1 MEQPS
6 IDSLKES
13 LKKHAQ
19 AFDELLRLIPPK
31 FYLPEEH
38 EQILNNRYMKNTK
51 KETEAKKKTEQRKA
65 RANAK
70 SARLDPDNV
79 KTVQEMQTAKL
90 ERASKEKGSSKSA
103 AAANRLNHHNHQVNG
118 TTGGA
123 SSAGSDNEW
132 EDVVEDKG
140 ASETTAMAIDVDG
153 TDADAQKKPAVAA
166 ADASNAVKPMP
177 PAQSINDLRER
188 LQVRIQSLRQKRK
201 APEDDGSREALLEK
215 RMKRRENTKEAK
227 AKAKKTGSG
236 AVREQVLGKNTPM
249 PSGAP
254 SGTATAGGD
263 ELGVKNNLVFG
274 KLTGMSPKKKKPIQ
288 TKQQLAN
295 IEGKM
300 KNLEELRKV
309 DSEKA
314 DQLEEKDKW
323 GRALG
328 QAKGEKIKD
337 DVKLLRKAV
346 RREDQKKRKSSREW
360 NDRAKAEKIK
370 MKERSDRRESNIKAR
385 VDAKKMK
392 KQGKSKKTIARA
404 IKGAKAASGPK
415 KKGPAQKARPGFE
428 GKKPSK
434 K

>member
-274 KLTGMSPKKKKPIQ
+274 KLTG
-288 TKQQLAN
+288 
-295 IEGKM
+295 
-300 KNLEELRKV
+300 
-309 DSEKA
+309 
-314 DQLEEKDKW
+314 
-323 GRALG
+323 
-328 QAKGEKIKD
+328 
-337 DVKLLRKAV
+337 
-346 RREDQKKRKSSREW
+346 
-360 NDRAKAEKIK
+360 
-370 MKERSDRRESNIKAR
+370 
-385 VDAKKMK
+385 
-392 KQGKSKKTIARA
+392 
-404 IKGAKAASGPK
+404 
-415 KKGPAQKARPGFE
+415 
-428 GKKPSK
+428 
-434 K
+434 

>member
-1 MEQPS
+1 
-6 IDSLKES
+6 
-13 LKKHAQ
+13 
-19 AFDELLRLIPPK
+19 
-31 FYLPEEH
+31 
-38 EQILNNRYMKNTK
+38 
-51 KETEAKKKTEQRKA
+51 
-65 RANAK
+65 
-70 SARLDPDNV
+70 
-79 KTVQEMQTAKL
+79 
-90 ERASKEKGSSKSA
+90 
-103 AAANRLNHHNHQVNG
+103 
-118 TTGGA
+118 
-123 SSAGSDNEW
+123 
-132 EDVVEDKG
+132 
-140 ASETTAMAIDVDG
+140 
-153 TDADAQKKPAVAA
+153 
-166 ADASNAVKPMP
+166 
-177 PAQSINDLRER
+177 
-188 LQVRIQSLRQKRK
+188 
-201 APEDDGSREALLEK
+201 
-215 RMKRRENTKEAK
+215 
-227 AKAKKTGSG
+227 
-236 AVREQVLGKNTPM
+236 
-249 PSGAP
+249 
-254 SGTATAGGD
+254 
-263 ELGVKNNLVFG
+263 
-274 KLTGMSPKKKKPIQ
+274 LTGMSPKKKKPIQ